1 MSRIPMPLDICRSE
15 TSIALSVNDFCGLS
29 DAAGCSP
36 IDDLIGYFR
45 SVMPLG
51 DRETLESNNVLGR
64 VLLLGL
70 VSGTET
76 YFRSLLAKIV
86 IRCPFCCSIAGSQMM
101 SLASAQH
108 YGAEDLGLGI
118 LERTSFSTSGELAR
132 ATQKLTGI
140 NIDARSS
147 VATAIEQFELLCH
160 FRHAAVH
167 ARGELNPANL
177 AAIGIGAVGSEN
189 HLVVRLGHLH
199 LAAEV
204 CLNAARAYNRF
215 LFKGIMNRWIEKRKL
230 TGNWTT
236 DKQQFS
242 RMLSFFRSREDG
254 YGGPAYTEWLY
265 NQLRPAIVR
274 ASVGGS
280 TL

>member
-1 MSRIPMPLDICRSE
+1 MSRISIPLEICRSE
-15 TSIALSVNDFCGLS
+15 TSVALSANDFCGLS
-29 DAAGCSP
+29 DGAGCSP

-51 DRETLESNNVLGR
+51 NRETLERNNVLGR

-76 YFRSLLAKIV
+76 YFRSILARLV

-101 SLASAQH
+101 SLAAAQH
-108 YGAEDLGLGI
+108 YSEEELGFGI
-118 LERTSFSTSGELAR
+118 LERISFSSSGELAR
-132 ATQKLTGI
+132 ATLKLTGI
-140 NIDARSS
+140 NIDVRSS

-177 AAIGIGAVGSEN
+177 AAIGIGTAGAEN
-189 HLVVRLGHLH
+189 HLVIRLGHLH

-230 TGNWTT
+230 TGNWAT
-236 DKQQFS
+236 DRQQFS
-242 RMLSFFRSREDG
+242 RMLSVFRSREDG
-254 YGGPAYTEWLY
+254 YGGPAYTFWLY

-274 ASVGGS
+274 A
-280 TL
+280 